1 MRLFRRLGRH
11 GAIGTLKLVPLNLR
25 YLLRSLSPA
34 ARAARRRDRGF
45 DRRYGTRT
53 SGIIPLGALDAA
65 GAGVAE
71 ATCYEP
77 TPVET
82 FDAMMRLLP
91 RELADFRFIDYG
103 SGRGR
108 ALLLASR
115 YSFKE
120 IIGVEFSERLHR
132 DAETNLQKFRPSERV
147 CYNVKSLLMD
157 ALVFEPPPGPAV
169 LFFFNPFGRELMA
182 TVLKRIEEANR
193 GSAPPLYLLYV
204 YPSHQ
209 DLLVASPFWAKL
221 GGSSGN
227 WVVFGSQ
234 RAVAAAQ

>member
-1 MRLFRRLGRH
+1 MRLFRRLARH
-11 GAIGTLKLVPLNLR
+11 GVVGSLKLVPLNVRCLVR
-25 YLLRSLSPA
+25 GFSPA
-34 ARAARRRDRGF
+34 AIAARRRDRDF

-53 SGIIPLGALDAA
+53 SGMIPLGALDAA
-65 GAGVAE
+65 GAGVAD

-91 RELADFRFIDYG
+91 CELADFRFIDYG

-132 DAETNLQKFRPSERV
+132 DAEANLEKFCPAERV
-147 CYNVKSLLMD
+147 CYNVKSLLVD
-157 ALVFEPPPGPAV
+157 ALAYVPPPGPTV
-169 LFFFNPFGRELMA
+169 LFFFNPFGREVMA
-182 TVLKRIEEANR
+182 RVLQRIEDINR
-193 GSAPPLYLLYV
+193 GSVSPLYLLYI

-209 DLLVASPFWAKL
+209 DLLTSSPFWVKL
-221 GGSSGN
+221 GGSPGG
-227 WVVFGSQ
+227 WTVFGSQ
-234 RAVAAAQ
+234 PAVAAAQ